1 MSDKRNTSSSPDA
14 ERVERVIVL
23 QLLRDDHP
31 EQWLREEIAREFTD
45 VTPGALDAALLHL
58 ERRGV
63 VRRSGD
69 LCWASRAIRR
79 LDELDLIGV

>member
-31 EQWLREEIAREFTD
+31 EQWLREELARELTD
-45 VTPGALDAALLHL
+45 VAPGALDAALLHL

>member
-1 MSDKRNTSSSPDA
+1 MSDKRNTSSSSNA
-14 ERVERVIVL
+14 ELVERAVVL

-31 EQWLREEIAREFTD
+31 EQWLREELTRELEN
-45 VTPGALDAALLHL
+45 VPSGALDAALLHL